1 MINAGIFQNVVNVD
15 VAGEA
20 HYRAEDANV
29 VTDVNCKGCRKLLGW
44 KFEKAAESWCFRSRL
59 KMFQEPGVCFYRC
72 CQCSTTLAFTD
83 HLVSKRQNVTAAGP
97 FHYQIDGNNLV
108 ADVTCNGCNSLLGWK
123 YSATEKL
130 RSSAQKIPIAVE
142 QASDVGWKEHAVCRY
157 TDGYIRIW
165 RFMFQGIHWLNYVNV
180 DVAGKA
186 HYRMQCTDTVA
197 DVNSSGC
204 RKLLGWKYIEVPK
217 EETIFLK
224 TRTFLLHLNMLL
236 KWNGTNMQ
244 CADYIWTG

>member
-1 MINAGIFQNVVNVD
+1 M
-15 VAGEA
+15 
-20 HYRAEDANV
+20 
-29 VTDVNCKGCRKLLGW
+29 
-44 KFEKAAESWCFRSRL
+44 
-59 KMFQEPGVCFYRC
+59 
-72 CQCSTTLAFTD
+72 
-83 HLVSKRQNVTAAGP
+83 NVTAAGP

-108 ADVTCNGCNSLLGWK
+108 ADVTCNGCNSLLGLK
-123 YSATEKL
+123 YVRVPQRNYAVQPRRFLLQLNKL
-130 RSSAQKIPIAVE
+130 LMWDGKNMLYADTRMVTFHQIPNARFFLSRQCNTHIALNE
-142 QASDVGWKEHAVCRY
+142 DFM
-157 TDGYIRIW
+157 IRIPS
-165 RFMFQGIHWLNYVNV
+165 VNV

-197 DVNSSGC
+197 DVNCSGC

-224 TRTFLLHLNMLL
+224 TGTFLLHLNMLL